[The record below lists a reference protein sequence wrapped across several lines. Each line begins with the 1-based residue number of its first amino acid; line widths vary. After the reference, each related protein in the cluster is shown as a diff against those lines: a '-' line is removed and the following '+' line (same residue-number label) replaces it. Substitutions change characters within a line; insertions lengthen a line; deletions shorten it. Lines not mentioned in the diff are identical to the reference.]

1 MTDVVSK
8 TSRQLRA
15 DHVEVWNHL
24 FSSGLTI
31 SNSKATGAING
42 DRINATLY
50 STLSQVHSR
59 MVESQMTQAERDQL
73 HSHLAYTEGCYS
85 GHHTL

>member
-1 MTDVVSK
+1 MTEVASK

-15 DHVEVWNHL
+15 EHVEVWNHL
-24 FSSGLTI
+24 FASGLSI
-31 SNSKATGAING
+31 STSKATGAING

-50 STLSQVHSR
+50 ATLSQVHAR